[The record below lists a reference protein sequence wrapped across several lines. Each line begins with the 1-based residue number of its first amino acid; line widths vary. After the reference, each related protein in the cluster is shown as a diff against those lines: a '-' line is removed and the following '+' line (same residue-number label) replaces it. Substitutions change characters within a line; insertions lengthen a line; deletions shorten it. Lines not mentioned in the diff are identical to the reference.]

1 MNDFSLEG
9 LIFLVII
16 LFLLVYGLF
25 ILIKIAVKTAIRE
38 LEEEKKQNK

>member
-9 LIFLVII
+9 LIFLVI
-16 LFLLVYGLF
+16 YGLF